1 MRERQFVADL
11 VSSQD
16 LPKMFKVR
24 QTFPRPRIEPEDI
37 PGIIRGYLSEESFA
51 AKVRPGMRIAI
62 TAGSRG
68 LQTWPW
74 SQRQLRTM
82 LNPGEQSPLWFPPW
96 EAMGSYGRGTKRCPG
111 ELRHH

>member
-68 LQTWPW
+68 IANVALVTKTIADYVK
-74 SQRQLRTM
+74 SR
-82 LNPGEQSPLWFPPW
+82 GAEKQS
-96 EAMGSYGRGTKRCPG
+96 
-111 ELRHH
+111 

>member
-37 PGIIRGYLSEESFA
+37 PGIIRGCKA
-51 AKVRPGMRIAI
+51 A
-62 TAGSRG
+62 
-68 LQTWPW
+68 
-74 SQRQLRTM
+74 LR
-82 LNPGEQSPLWFPPW
+82 NHIED
-96 EAMGSYGRGTKRCPG
+96 KK
-111 ELRHH
+111 

>member
-37 PGIIRGYLSEESFA
+37 PGIIRGYLSE
-51 AKVRPGMRIAI
+51 
-62 TAGSRG
+62 
-68 LQTWPW
+68 
-74 SQRQLRTM
+74 QRK
-82 LNPGEQSPLWFPPW
+82 S
-96 EAMGSYGRGTKRCPG
+96 GRV
-111 ELRHH
+111 

>member
-37 PGIIRGYLSEESFA
+37 PGIIRGIPVRGEFCSESQ
-51 AKVRPGMRIAI
+51 
-62 TAGSRG
+62 AGY
-68 LQTWPW
+68 
-74 SQRQLRTM
+74 
-82 LNPGEQSPLWFPPW
+82 EDCH
-96 EAMGSYGRGTKRCPG
+96 YGRIQGDCKRGPG
-111 ELRHH
+111 HKDNCGLC